1 MVGEGCEIS
10 PDAELRPPCVVGS
23 YSRVEADAV
32 IERSI
37 LLEGCTVGEGARLV
51 NSILSGGVT
60 VEPGA
65 ELDGAVVGEGE
76 RV

>member
-1 MVGEGCEIS
+1 VLLDGCRVG
-10 PDAELRPPCVVGS
+10 A
-23 YSRVEADAV
+23 
-32 IERSI
+32 
-37 LLEGCTVGEGARLV
+37 GARLV

-60 VEPGA
+60 VESGA